1 MQRFNGFRFARV
13 AGLLLAVCSSAHAQ
27 TPGPP
32 PDGTTTERVVDL
44 DAVEAK
50 KAFEAGVV
58 AYQNEDFAE
67 AAKHFAH
74 AQLLKP
80 HPEVLLNLAQSQL
93 RAEQFVEAATHF
105 QAYLLQTP
113 QPNAT
118 ATAGLA
124 QAKTQVIE
132 VVILAPE
139 QTPIVVDNTQV
150 GLAPLPQPLFL
161 VPGTHTL
168 AAGDRQHALN
178 EVAGKRVTVDLSA
191 AEPAA
196 PNEAKATVAAVPSQK
211 SPTRLPVHQW
221 FLERPG
227 AWVGVGV
234 AVGSLA
240 FSGLAAITS
249 SRRYDSAEES
259 KNQILTYYENNGSPK
274 GSPCGP
280 PVAAPAYEYPCAFY
294 QDKIDSGDT
303 WKTTSIITLA
313 IGLVA
318 ASATV
323 AYYYLDPENS
333 VAPTVHPEVSYNP
346 LTSEQQFSLALRGR
360 F

>member
-1 MQRFNGFRFARV
+1 MQRLIGFRFAPV
-13 AGLLLAVCSSAHAQ
+13 AGLLLGVCSAAHAQ

-32 PDGTTTERVVDL
+32 PDDNATERVVDL

-50 KAFEAGVV
+50 KAFEAGVA
-58 AYQNEDFAE
+58 AYQNEDFAD
-67 AAKHFAH
+67 AAKYFAQ

-105 QAYLLQTP
+105 QAYLLQSP

-118 ATAGLA
+118 ATTGLA

-139 QTPIVVDNTQV
+139 QTPIIVDNTQV
-150 GLAPLPQPLFL
+150 GVAPLAQPLFL
-161 VPGTHTL
+161 LPGTHTL
-168 AAGDRQHALN
+168 KAGERQHALN
-178 EVAGKRVTVDLSA
+178 EVAGKSVTVDLKAMESVTQTETKA
-191 AEPAA
+191 AVAAA
-196 PNEAKATVAAVPSQK
+196 PTEQSPS
-211 SPTRLPVHQW
+211 RLPVQQW

-240 FSGLAAITS
+240 FSGIAAVTS
-249 SRRYDSAEES
+249 YRRYDSAAQS
-259 KNQILTYYENNGSPK
+259 KNQILDYYNRNGSPK

-280 PVAAPAYEYPCAFY
+280 PVAGPAYEYPCAFY
-294 QDKIDSGDT
+294 QNKVDSGDA

-313 IGLVA
+313 IGVVA

-333 VAPTVHPEVSYNP
+333 VAPSVQPEVSYDP
-346 LTSEQQFSLALRGR
+346 FTSERQFALTLRGK